1 MFLMIGRQMDIET
14 DEKLRQKEGSRRGIS
29 EARKQKNK

>member
-1 MFLMIGRQMDIET
+1 MMGRQMDIET

-29 EARKQKNK
+29 EAWEQKSK